1 MKNKVLLF
9 LLFIASNFG
18 ALGIGV
24 LLMNNGSSSDWYY
37 SLSKAPWT
45 PEGWVFGVA
54 WFSIMFCYSI
64 YMTNLVI
71 QYVFANSKLI
81 KLYMVQWV
89 LNVSWNYF
97 FFNQHLTIVGLVVI
111 LCLWLLVGYFTFGY
125 LRQVKWLTLLIAPYL
140 IWLTIASSLN
150 MYIVLFN

>member
-1 MKNKVLLF
+1 MKNKIVLF

-37 SLSKAPWT
+37 GLNKASWT
-45 PEGWVFGVA
+45 PEGWVFGAA

-64 YMTNLVI
+64 YMTNLVLK
-71 QYVFANSKLI
+71 YKLPNPKLI
-81 KLYMVQWV
+81 KLYAIQWI
-89 LNVSWNYF
+89 LNVSWNYV
-97 FFNQHLTIVGLVVI
+97 FFNQHLTIFGLIVI
-111 LCLWLLVGYFTFGY
+111 LSLWLLVGYFTFEY
-125 LRQVKWLTLLIAPYL
+125 VKQVKWFTLLIAPYL

-150 MYIVLFN
+150 GYIVLFN